1 MIEKIQFWF
10 KINWIIWYIIFSSIF
25 SANKKMSLLLSK
37 AMYKLSADE
46 YNKQGWKKCWLGN

>member
-1 MIEKIQFWF
+1 MIEKIQFWL
-10 KINWIIWYIIFSSIF
+10 KIIWIIWYIIFSSIF

-37 AMYKLSADE
+37 AMYKLSADK